1 MIFNKRKR
9 IDPNADQLDPSR
21 LSTWFHSIW
30 ISPVDLAGE
39 FLDLSTF
46 WRKSRRWRAVLA
58 MLPVIFLVLTLG
70 SFVASGKLVSNET
83 KVMWYADRANEE
95 IALANEAKIDAESAE
110 QPKSEEL
117 LKRSTERIDM
127 LFRRVLQLNKEN
139 KFAKFYVANQM
150 TRYGNRGSAR
160 QIMESLAPTQYTG
173 YPKAHTWLA
182 ADLIERGQKGEAINV
197 ETLKYHLKR
206 GTAGE
211 DVSPA
216 LLLVY
221 SQLLQQENKTA
232 EAQEFLKRAAQF
244 DPKLLLTSIAVY
256 NQNGLPLQAKAT
268 ADMLVEKIKDKKGD
282 NAEDNMVLA
291 AQAYVL
297 TNRIDNA
304 LEVLQT
310 GLKQLPQSVKLSRA
324 LSDAF
329 LLKFRATTV
338 RSNNQIQ
345 VKLEFLDA
353 AIALDPTNIAIRE
366 DLNALTQMGIGQSDA
381 IMATLRVQIATTG
394 TSFIARLLLAE
405 SSFQRGDLASA
416 INDYEVI
423 LAELPRM
430 TLALNNLAMLYT
442 KAAPPRLDES
452 LMLIDRA
459 IGISPSVSEFHD
471 SRGDI
476 LAALQRKADSIAS
489 YVLAL
494 ETSPQRIQTREKLI
508 ALYEEL
514 SQTEQARLHRDKL
527 AEIQQALEEQRAKMK
542 TGLEQQKQS
551 VDPEKPIEER

>member
-1 MIFNKRKR
+1 
-9 IDPNADQLDPSR
+9 
-21 LSTWFHSIW
+21 
-30 ISPVDLAGE
+30 
-39 FLDLSTF
+39 
-46 WRKSRRWRAVLA
+46 

-268 ADMLVEKIKDKKGD
+268 ADMLVEKIKDKKG
-282 NAEDNMVLA
+282 
-291 AQAYVL
+291 
-297 TNRIDNA
+297 T
-304 LEVLQT
+304 
-310 GLKQLPQSVKLSRA
+310 
-324 LSDAF
+324 
-329 LLKFRATTV
+329 LLNK
-338 RSNNQIQ
+338 
-345 VKLEFLDA
+345 
-353 AIALDPTNIAIRE
+353 
-366 DLNALTQMGIGQSDA
+366 
-381 IMATLRVQIATTG
+381 
-394 TSFIARLLLAE
+394 
-405 SSFQRGDLASA
+405 
-416 INDYEVI
+416 
-423 LAELPRM
+423 
-430 TLALNNLAMLYT
+430 T
-442 KAAPPRLDES
+442 K
-452 LMLIDRA
+452 I
-459 IGISPSVSEFHD
+459 
-471 SRGDI
+471 
-476 LAALQRKADSIAS
+476 
-489 YVLAL
+489 
-494 ETSPQRIQTREKLI
+494 
-508 ALYEEL
+508 
-514 SQTEQARLHRDKL
+514 
-527 AEIQQALEEQRAKMK
+527 
-542 TGLEQQKQS
+542 
-551 VDPEKPIEER
+551 